1 MQGRFDGTT
10 EALRSPYPWAALA
23 SALMLTAVGWYA
35 LERNRYDLAR
45 VQFERRT
52 ETAVSAIRARM
63 VSYEQVLRSGAAR
76 LTSSKHVTRED
87 WRAFINHLELQER
100 FEGLDS
106 VGFAEY
112 VRPETLAE
120 HVRRMRADGFRE
132 YDAKTPPDRHEMLVV
147 VYNEPYVGA
156 NARLVGLDLG
166 SDPVRRTAAEK
177 ARDSGEAAISA
188 RISMP
193 ADPLRGGLPNQGG
206 FYMFVPVYHD
216 VARDL
221 PRRER
226 RHAAAGFVFAPLR
239 MHELMQGILDQG
251 LLQVLD
257 MRVYDEPAG
266 LAPAEMLDTRTAWRT
281 AAAEGIPSFVRI
293 VHFPMPA
300 RSWTIHFVS
309 RPEFD
314 AALRAERP
322 WVVLAG
328 GVLASVVVFLLTTAL
343 VEAWNRAQN
352 LSMRDPL
359 TGLYNRRY
367 VDETMSREL
376 SRARR
381 GNHSVGVIVFDI
393 DHFKKLNDAHGHDA
407 GDHVLVR
414 MGQLLRSATRGGDIP
429 CRFGGEEF
437 GVILPGA
444 DLRIA
449 RERAESIRNAFAGMK
464 FDFEGLPIGPFTLS
478 AGVAALTPGTLD
490 WAAVL
495 RAADRALYAAKQA
508 GRNRVL
514 TASETPGLGLATED
528 TEEPQRK
535 T

>member
-23 SALMLTAVGWYA
+23 SALMLTAIGWYG
-35 LERNRYDLAR
+35 LERARHEQAR

-52 ETAVSAIRARM
+52 ETAVAAIRARM
-63 VSYEQVLRSGAAR
+63 VSYEQVLRSGAA
-76 LTSSKHVTRED
+76 LITSFKQVGRED
-87 WRAFINHLELQER
+87 WRLFITHLELEER
-100 FEGLDS
+100 FQGLDS

-112 VRPETLAE
+112 VRPETLGE
-120 HVRRMRADGFRE
+120 HVRRMRAEGYRD
-132 YDAKTPPDRHEMLVV
+132 YDAKTPPGRHEMLVV
-147 VYNEPYVGA
+147 AFNEPSVGT
-156 NARLVGLDLG
+156 NARLAGFDLN
-166 SDPVRRTAAEK
+166 SDPVRRAAADK
-177 ARDSGEAAISA
+177 ARNSGEAAISA
-188 RISMP
+188 RISLP
-193 ADPLRGGLPNQGG
+193 ADPRRGGLPNQGG

-221 PRRER
+221 PRSER

-239 MHELMQGILDQG
+239 MHDLMSGILDQG

-257 MRVYDEPAG
+257 MRVYDEPGG

-281 AAAEGIPSFVRI
+281 ASSQSIPAFVRI

-300 RSWTIHFVS
+300 RSWTIHFIS

-367 VDETMSREL
+367 VDETMNREL

-381 GNHSVGVIVFDI
+381 GNQGVGIIVLDI
-393 DHFKKLNDAHGHDA
+393 DHFKKLNDTHGHDA

-414 MGQLLRSATRGGDIP
+414 IGQMLRSATRGSDIP

-444 DLRIA
+444 DLSIA
-449 RERAESIRNAFAGMK
+449 RDRAESIRNTFAGMK
-464 FDFEGLPIGPFTLS
+464 FDFEGLELGPFTLS
-478 AGVAALTPGTLD
+478 AGVAALAPGEAD
-490 WAAVL
+490 WGAVL
-495 RAADRALYAAKQA
+495 RSADRALYAAKQA
-508 GRNRVL
+508 GRNRVI
-514 TASETPGLGLATED
+514 TAAEAAA
-528 TEEPQRK
+528 
-535 T
+535 

>member
-1 MQGRFDGTT
+1 MP
-10 EALRSPYPWAALA
+10 A
-23 SALMLTAVGWYA
+23 
-35 LERNRYDLAR
+35 
-45 VQFERRT
+45 
-52 ETAVSAIRARM
+52 
-63 VSYEQVLRSGAAR
+63 
-76 LTSSKHVTRED
+76 
-87 WRAFINHLELQER
+87 
-100 FEGLDS
+100 
-106 VGFAEY
+106 
-112 VRPETLAE
+112 
-120 HVRRMRADGFRE
+120 
-132 YDAKTPPDRHEMLVV
+132 DRHEMLVV
-147 VYNEPYVGA
+147 TYNEPFVGA
-156 NARLVGLDLG
+156 NARLVGFDLG
-166 SDPVRRTAAEK
+166 SDPLRRAAAEK
-177 ARDSGEAAISA
+177 ARDTGETAITA
-188 RISMP
+188 RLSLP
-193 ADPLRGGLPNQGG
+193 PDPLRGGPPNAGG
-206 FYMFVPVYHD
+206 VYMFVPVYHEL
-216 VARDL
+216 ARDL

-226 RHAAAGFVFAPLR
+226 RHAASGFVFAPLR

-257 MRVYDEPAG
+257 MRVYDEPGG

-281 AAAEGIPSFVRI
+281 ASAESIPTFVRI

-328 GVLASVVVFLLTTAL
+328 GVLASIVVFLLTTAL
-343 VEAWNRAQN
+343 VEAWNRAHD

-367 VDETMSREL
+367 VDETMNREL

-381 GNHSVGVIVFDI
+381 SGYGVGVIVLDI
-393 DHFKKLNDAHGHDA
+393 DHFKKLNDSHGHDA

-414 MGQLLRSATRGGDIP
+414 IGDMLRSATRGSDIP

-449 RERAESIRNAFAGMK
+449 RERAENIRTTFAGMK
-464 FDFEGLPIGPFTLS
+464 FDFEGLEVGPFTLS
-478 AGVAALTPGTLD
+478 AGVAALAPGALD
-490 WAAVL
+490 WAGVL

-514 TASETPGLGLATED
+514 TANEVAPGAATEG
-528 TEEPQRK
+528 TEEPRRI
-535 T
+535 

>member
-10 EALRSPYPWAALA
+10 EALRSPYPWVALA
-23 SALMLTAVGWYA
+23 TALMFTAMGWYG
-35 LERNRYDLAR
+35 LERSRHDQAR

-52 ETAVSAIRARM
+52 ETAAAAIRARM

-76 LTSSKHVTRED
+76 LASSRQVSRED
-87 WRAFINHLELQER
+87 WRAFIANLELQER
-100 FEGLDS
+100 FEGLAS
-106 VGFAEY
+106 VGYAEY

-120 HVRRMRADGFRE
+120 HVRRMRADGFNNYEAR
-132 YDAKTPPDRHEMLVV
+132 TPADRHEMLVV
-147 VYNEPYVGA
+147 TYNEPYIGP
-156 NARLVGLDLG
+156 NARLVGVDLAA
-166 SDPVRRTAAEK
+166 DAVRRAAADK
-177 ARDSGEAAISA
+177 SRDTGEAAISA
-188 RISMP
+188 RVSLP
-193 ADPLRGGLPNQGG
+193 PDPLRGGPPNQGG

-226 RHAAAGFVFAPLR
+226 RHAVAGFVFAPLR

-257 MRVYDEPAG
+257 MRVYDEPGG

-281 AAAEGIPSFVRI
+281 AAAESIPTFVRI

-300 RSWTIHFVS
+300 RSWTIHFIS

-343 VEAWNRAQN
+343 VEAWNRAHN

-367 VDETMSREL
+367 VEETMNREL

-381 GNHSVGVIVFDI
+381 SGQSVGVIVLDI
-393 DHFKKLNDAHGHDA
+393 DHFKKLNDSHGHDA

-414 MGQLLRSATRGGDIP
+414 IGQLLRSATRGSDIP

-444 DLRIA
+444 DLQIA
-449 RERAESIRNAFAGMK
+449 RERAESIRNTFAGMK
-464 FDFEGLPIGPFTLS
+464 FDFEGADVGPFTLS
-478 AGVAALTPGTLD
+478 AGVAALAPGALD

-514 TASETPGLGLATED
+514 TSTEAPG
-528 TEEPQRK
+528 
-535 T
+535 

>member
-23 SALMLTAVGWYA
+23 SALMLTAVGWYG
-35 LERNRYDLAR
+35 LERSRHDQAR

-52 ETAVSAIRARM
+52 ETAVAAIRARM
-63 VSYEQVLRSGAAR
+63 VGYEQVLRSGAAR
-76 LTSSKHVTRED
+76 IASSKQVSRED
-87 WRAFINHLELQER
+87 WRAFIANLELQER

-106 VGFAEY
+106 VGVAEY

-120 HVRRMRADGFRE
+120 HVRRMRADGLRE
-132 YDAKTPPDRHEMLVV
+132 YDAKTPAERHEMLVV
-147 VYNEPYVGA
+147 TYNEPYIGP
-156 NARLVGLDLG
+156 NARLVGFDLA
-166 SDPVRRTAAEK
+166 SDPVRRAASDK
-177 ARDSGEAAISA
+177 ARETGETAISA
-188 RISMP
+188 RLSLP
-193 ADPLRGGLPNQGG
+193 PDPLRGGPPNQGG
-206 FYMFVPVYHD
+206 FYMFVPVYHE

-239 MHELMQGILDQG
+239 MHELMQGVVDQG

-257 MRVYDEPAG
+257 LRVYDEPGG
-266 LAPAEMLDTRTAWRT
+266 LAPVEMLDTRSNWRPGT
-281 AAAEGIPSFVRI
+281 GDALPSFVRI
-293 VHFPMPA
+293 VNFPMPA
-300 RSWTIHFVS
+300 RSWTIHFIS

-314 AALRAERP
+314 AALRADRP
-322 WVVLAG
+322 WIVLAG
-328 GVLASVVVFLLTTAL
+328 GVLGSVVVFLLTTAL
-343 VEAWNRAQN
+343 VEAWNRAHN

-367 VDETMSREL
+367 VEETMNREL

-381 GNHSVGVIVFDI
+381 GNHSVGVIVLDI
-393 DHFKKLNDAHGHDA
+393 DHFKKLNDTHGHDA

-414 MGQLLRSATRGGDIP
+414 MGQLLRSATRGSDIP

-444 DLRIA
+444 DLQIA
-449 RERAESIRNAFAGMK
+449 RERAESIRTTFAGMK
-464 FDFEGLPIGPFTLS
+464 FDFEGLEAGPFTLS
-478 AGVAALTPGTLD
+478 AGVASLAPGALD
-490 WAAVL
+490 WAGVL
-495 RAADRALYAAKQA
+495 RQADRALYAAKQA

-514 TASETPGLGLATED
+514 TASEVPA
-528 TEEPQRK
+528 
-535 T
+535 

>member
-1 MQGRFDGTT
+1 MQGRFDGTAD
-10 EALRSPYPWAALA
+10 ALRSPYPWAALA
-23 SALMLTAVGWYA
+23 LALMFTAMGWYG
-35 LERNRYDLAR
+35 LERSRHEQAR
-45 VQFERRT
+45 IQFERRT
-52 ETAVSAIRARM
+52 DTAVSAIRARM

-76 LTSSKHVTRED
+76 LASSRQVSRED
-87 WRAFINHLELQER
+87 WRAFISHLELQER

-120 HVRRMRADGFRE
+120 HVRRMRADGFKD

-147 VYNEPYVGA
+147 EYNEPYVGA
-156 NARLVGLDLG
+156 NARLVGFDLG
-166 SDPVRRTAAEK
+166 SDPVRRLGADK
-177 ARDSGEAAISA
+177 ARDSGEAAITA
-188 RISMP
+188 RLSMP
-193 ADPLRGGLPNQGG
+193 PDALRGGAPNQGG
-206 FYMFVPVYHD
+206 FYMFVPVYHE

-226 RHAAAGFVFAPLR
+226 RHAVAGFVFAPLR

-257 MRVYDEPAG
+257 MRVYDEPGG

-281 AAAEGIPSFVRI
+281 AAAESIPTFVRI

-322 WVVLAG
+322 WIVLAG
-328 GVLASVVVFLLTTAL
+328 GVLAAAVVFLLTTAL

-381 GNHSVGVIVFDI
+381 GGHGVAVIVLDI
-393 DHFKKLNDAHGHDA
+393 DHFKKLNDTHGHDA

-414 MGQLLRSATRGGDIP
+414 IGQLLRSATRGSDIP

-444 DLRIA
+444 DLQIA
-449 RERAESIRNAFAGMK
+449 RERAESIRNMFAGMK
-464 FDFEGLPIGPFTLS
+464 FDFEGKEVGPFTLS
-478 AGVAALTPGTLD
+478 AGVASLAPGALD

-495 RAADRALYAAKQA
+495 RHADRALYAAKQA
-508 GRNRVL
+508 GRNRVV
-514 TASETPGLGLATED
+514 TATEA
-528 TEEPQRK
+528 PA
-535 T
+535 